1 MPAKKKSTSKSKRST
16 QQTEFWTFRF
26 TVETVYWLILLLL
39 ILALTLWVMQLTI
52 QTQAI
57 YDKVQYI
64 NTTSDTY
71 RAE

>member
-1 MPAKKKSTSKSKRST
+1 MPAKKKPASKSKQNTR
-16 QQTEFWTFRF
+16 QTGFWTFRF

-39 ILALTLWVMQLTI
+39 VLALTAWVMQLTI

-64 NTTSDTY
+64 NTTSETY
-71 RAE
+71 HSK